1 MVNRLQGT
9 ECAKARTSFSG
20 YLDGAISGREMQS
33 VARHLEVC
41 AECSAEFAGWRGMQ
55 RVLAETGPVKAPADL
70 GLKLRL
76 AVSHEKSRQQSFR
89 DNFAMRWEN
98 LIRPIALQT
107 ISGLAGALLLF
118 GGISMLV
125 GVVAVPNAVLANDEP
140 LGAVTMPH
148 YLYSSPQEQPVITSG
163 DSTIVVQADVNAAG
177 KVYNWSIVSGDADQK
192 TLDQVRDQL
201 MLQVYEPA
209 RMFGEPVRGQVLVTF
224 SGVQV
229 KG

>member
-1 MVNRLQGT
+1 VNRLQDT
-9 ECAKARTSFSG
+9 KCADARTSFSG

-33 VARHLEVC
+33 VAGHLEQC
-41 AECSAEFAGWRGMQ
+41 RECKAEFAAWRGMQ

-76 AVSHEKSRQQSFR
+76 AISHEKSRQQGFR
-89 DNFAMRWEN
+89 DNLAARWEN
-98 LIRPIALQT
+98 FIRPVALQT

-125 GVVAVPNAVLANDEP
+125 GVVAVPNAVLAHDEP

-148 YLYSSPQEQPVITSG
+148 YLYSAAQQQPVVTPDDG
-163 DSTIVVQADVNAAG
+163 TIVVEADVNAEG
-177 KVYNWSIVSGDADQK
+177 KVYNWNIVSGPTDERTRAAVQD
-192 TLDQVRDQL
+192 DL
-201 MLQVYEPA
+201 MLQVYEPSK
-209 RMFGEPVRGQVLVTF
+209 MFGEPVRGRVLVTF